1 MDQPLNPTKYPRSYR
16 TSGRWLCVNVLLSLV
31 FSAPA
36 LGICWLL
43 FAADLDGLI
52 AGRVLTCVL
61 LLACVLAVLAVIYS
75 TLKSRVVLDSDRIAT
90 VGLFS
95 SRSLLRSEVLGRRAA
110 TFNDGGRTGSTW
122 LIPRGADN
130 TEDVKNK
137 ITISN
142 KLNADSALREWID
155 SLPDLDAPERLASE
169 AEILEGTNSPA
180 ERKAR
185 LLELAHVKI
194 LCRCLTVLAAVACL
208 WGMFFPNRP
217 VILFLVLLPWL
228 AVGITRFSGGLAH
241 LLSSGNN
248 DAHAYLGI
256 PAILPGILLMFAAVQ
271 GQLPW
276 KPMLGMTH
284 EQGSTPATWIWIGL
298 GVLSG
303 LCLLAASIASDP
315 TFQKNAAI
323 TVLLLP
329 FFLEYGLVAVVAVD
343 VLLDRSAPTVYSSK
357 VVKRFQVS
365 GRHTTDWV
373 TLAPWGAALENKGD
387 VCDSSLYYSVRG
399 GDPVYVELSP
409 GMLHIP
415 WFVLKRSR

>member
-1 MDQPLNPTKYPRSYR
+1 MDQPLNPTEYPRSYR
-16 TSGRWLCVNVLLSLV
+16 TSGLWLCVNVLLSLI
-31 FSAPA
+31 FSIPG
-36 LGICWLL
+36 LGLCWL
-43 FAADLDGLI
+43 DLSEGTGSSRDI
-52 AGRVLTCVL
+52 ALLAVGCVLT
-61 LLACVLAVLAVIYS
+61 LLAALPIVTAF
-75 TLKSRVVLDSDRIAT
+75 KSKVVLDADRIET
-90 VGLFS
+90 QGLFS
-95 SRSLLRSEVLGRRAA
+95 TRSLQRSEILGRRVGKN
-110 TFNDGGRTGSTW
+110 NDGVRTGGTW
-122 LIPRGADN
+122 LIPRGADHG
-130 TEDVKNK
+130 EDAENS

-142 KLNADSALREWID
+142 ELNTDPTLREWID

-180 ERKAR
+180 ERKSR

-194 LCRCLTVLAAVACL
+194 LCRCLTVLAAVACF

-241 LLSSGNN
+241 LLSFGNN

-271 GQLPW
+271 GQLQW
-276 KPMLGMTH
+276 KPMLGMTP
-284 EQGSTPATWIWIGL
+284 EQGLTSATWIWIGL
-298 GVLSG
+298 GVLCG
-303 LCLLAASIASDP
+303 LCLLAVSIASDP
-315 TFQKNAAI
+315 TFHKNAAI

-343 VLLDRSAPTVYSSK
+343 ILLDRSAPTVYSSK
-357 VVKRFQVS
+357 IVKTFQVS

-373 TLAPWGAALENKGD
+373 TLAPWGATLENKGD
-387 VCDSSLYYSVRG
+387 VCDSSLYYSVRV